1 MFKLGE
7 GFPICKMIELDIVR
21 YLVSGSTNWLLHFGQ
36 IRSLVSI
43 SVYSL
48 SSSHPVIVFCCSCL
62 ASSIFLGWKDLE
74 YDSFSK
80 RFRSSLQYAFFIRE
94 SCNGLASCRPS
105 YSNGF
110 GMMFGIIHHFFCH
123 MPCHSNWRESPSK
136 PLGIPHCMSGMLLT
150 STPQVPTDRL
160 VVLFPNGP
168 RTHRMGGK
176 GAWLHGYVIGREFV
190 EVLRVPVFLPC
201 FSRPKF
207 RT

>member
-110 GMMFGIIHHFFCH
+110 GMMFGIIHHFFAKCLAIPIGENH
-123 MPCHSNWRESPSK
+123 PPNPWGSHIACLECSWHRPRRCQRIGWWCSSRMAREPIGWGVK
-136 PLGIPHCMSGMLLT
+136 EHGCMGT
-150 STPQVPTDRL
+150 S
-160 VVLFPNGP
+160 
-168 RTHRMGGK
+168 
-176 GAWLHGYVIGREFV
+176 
-190 EVLRVPVFLPC
+190 
-201 FSRPKF
+201 
-207 RT
+207 